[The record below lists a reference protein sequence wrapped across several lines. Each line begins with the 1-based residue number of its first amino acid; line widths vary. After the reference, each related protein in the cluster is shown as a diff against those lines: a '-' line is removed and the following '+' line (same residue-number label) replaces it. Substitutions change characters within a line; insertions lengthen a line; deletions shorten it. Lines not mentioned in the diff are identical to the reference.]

1 MHSTPVV
8 GIALSSVVDGI
19 SLSSVAVVAAVAAH
33 LDLGLKATVSVD
45 LMCALGSWFVAD
57 LLFCL
62 AADLGYLVADLG
74 IV

>member
-1 MHSTPVV
+1 MGLGWWGRGGAEAQRHSRMHSTPVV

-45 LMCALGSWFVAD
+45 LMCALGS
-57 LLFCL
+57 
-62 AADLGYLVADLG
+62 
-74 IV
+74 